1 MIFCWMLSAATVSSQ
16 NRPRRVDPLAAIP
29 TSSSQATAVSDTAPE
44 VAEGDVIRVDTH
56 LLTIPVSVRDR
67 QGRFI
72 YDLSREE
79 FSIYENSVD
88 QEIAFFEPM
97 ETPFTVILMLATN
110 TSTWRKH
117 EQIKAAA
124 IDFINLLRSQDR
136 VMVVSYASDVTVE
149 IEPTNDRQALQ
160 QAILNVGKGSHPY
173 LYNAIDWVIKRPLK
187 QIRGRKAVVLL
198 TDGTSCVKG
207 ATYKSTL
214 HETEEWDGPIYPMQ
228 FDTYNDLALM
238 TGGMSTSILRSVL
251 LNLPPVAARG
261 ISFPNSTDE
270 GYKIAGNYLRELA
283 EKSGGRLYR
292 ASEDA
297 GSLRLAFRQII
308 KELSHQYRLGYYPKT
323 CARKR
328 ERRQLSVRL
337 SRANVAVRARGSY
350 VCDP

>member
-1 MIFCWMLSAATVSSQ
+1 
-16 NRPRRVDPLAAIP
+16 
-29 TSSSQATAVSDTAPE
+29 
-44 VAEGDVIRVDTH
+44 
-56 LLTIPVSVRDR
+56 VRDR

-79 FSIYENSVD
+79 FSVYENGVD
-88 QEIAFFEPM
+88 QDIAFFEPM

-117 EQIKAAA
+117 EKIKAAA
-124 IDFINLLRSQDR
+124 IDFINLLRPQDR

-149 IEPTNDRQALQ
+149 VEATNDHNALQ
-160 QAILNVGKGSHPY
+160 QAILKIGKGTRPY
-173 LYNAIDWVIKRPLK
+173 LYTAIDWIIKRPLK

-198 TDGTSCVKG
+198 TDGISCVKG

-214 HETEEWDGPIYPMQ
+214 HETEESDGPIYPVQ

-238 TGGMSTSILRSVL
+238 TGGMSTSVLRSVL

-261 ISFPNSTDE
+261 ISLPNSADE
-270 GYKIAGNYLRELA
+270 GYETAGNYLRQLA

-292 ASEDA
+292 ASEDTN
-297 GSLRLAFRQII
+297 SLRLAFRQII
-308 KELSHQYRLGYYPKT
+308 EEVSHQYRLGYYRKT

-328 ERRQLSVRL
+328 ERRQLTVRL

-350 VCDP
+350 ICDP